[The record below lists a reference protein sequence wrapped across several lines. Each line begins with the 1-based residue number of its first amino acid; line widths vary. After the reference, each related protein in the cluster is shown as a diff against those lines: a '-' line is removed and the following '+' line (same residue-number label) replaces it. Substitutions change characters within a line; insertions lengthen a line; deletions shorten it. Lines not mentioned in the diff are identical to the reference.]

1 MKKVRLGLIGAGWW
15 GTAHHLPTAMNREE
29 VIMDSVSRLGSEEL
43 EIVKNEFNFDFAS
56 ENFLDV
62 IERKPDGIIV
72 SSPHTLHYEHSIAAL
87 KAGIPVLCEKPMTT
101 SAEEARDLVNTA
113 KKNNVHLMMSHG
125 LHYLE
130 LVQKAK
136 EYMKENII
144 GDIEYLVCVLS
155 SPVRD
160 LLEGRGL
167 DLKGAKVLFT
177 PENNT
182 WADPVRAGGGY
193 GYAQLTHILGLT
205 FLLADIVPKKV
216 FSFSSSPNSQVEI
229 HNSISVQCEDGIVAT
244 FSGSASHKNNRF
256 KNLVRIYGSKG
267 ELELELDREN
277 TLSLNI
283 INKDYTVLKDS
294 ELQAHKEKPVTN
306 ASLGDPKGF
315 QPTNNFIDL
324 ISGKSEVN
332 WSPGIVGMR
341 SIEVLDAAYRSAT
354 SGQLESV

>member
-1 MKKVRLGLIGAGWW
+1 M
-15 GTAHHLPTAMNREE
+15 
-29 VIMDSVSRLGSEEL
+29 
-43 EIVKNEFNFDFAS
+43 
-56 ENFLDV
+56 
-62 IERKPDGIIV
+62 
-72 SSPHTLHYEHSIAAL
+72 
-87 KAGIPVLCEKPMTT
+87 
-101 SAEEARDLVNTA
+101 
-113 KKNNVHLMMSHG
+113 
-125 LHYLE
+125 
-130 LVQKAK
+130 
-136 EYMKENII
+136 
-144 GDIEYLVCVLS
+144 
-155 SPVRD
+155 
-160 LLEGRGL
+160 
-167 DLKGAKVLFT
+167 
-177 PENNT
+177 
-182 WADPVRAGGGY
+182 
-193 GYAQLTHILGLT
+193 
-205 FLLADIVPKKV
+205 PKKV

-256 KNLVRIYGSKG
+256 KTLVRIYGSKG

-277 TLSLNI
+277 TLTVNI